1 LRHVGGI
8 DFVFR
13 NLFAAVWGV
22 LDRDDVLW
30 LIGEHYTRQKPLSY
44 HARHLPKGVMWYADP
59 SGATEINELIYA
71 DLKVRPGNNAL
82 RPGIA
87 AVTAR
92 LENGTLKVLEGRCP
106 NLLSEAGLYRYG
118 TETHEGK
125 GETPV
130 DDHNHALAAL
140 RYLISCLDERHMAR
154 PRQPEPPTD
163 DDPPST
169 ARRRRHPWLRVDN
182 DEIFTRIF

>member
-1 LRHVGGI
+1 
-8 DFVFR
+8 
-13 NLFAAVWGV
+13 
-22 LDRDDVLW
+22 
-30 LIGEHYTRQKPLSY
+30 
-44 HARHLPKGVMWYADP
+44 MWYADP
-59 SGATEINELIYA
+59 SGATEVSELIYA

-92 LENGTLKVLEGRCP
+92 LENGTLKVLQGRCP

-154 PRQPEPPTD
+154 PRRPEPALSVNAEEIPSARR
-163 DDPPST
+163 PPSW
-169 ARRRRHPWLRVDN
+169 WLRLT
-182 DEIFTRIF
+182 DETIWTRVI